1 MAIARVR
8 PEPAA
13 VALLCVTAL
22 AACNL
27 EVNIHLAGDAD
38 SQADEASQ
46 EVSPEAS
53 IPAPPP
59 PIVVPSTPSPPAPP
73 SVSLPPVAGV
83 VRDALW
89 RPDEWSQPQAP
100 EAPQEVCA
108 EPTFT
113 PFTVAPAIVNRAEVV
128 RAMGGAYPGEL
139 AESAGEGTLRVYFC
153 IDDEGRVLNRQ
164 LDVSSGIPAL
174 DAAGLEVAEVFRF
187 RPAKNRDVDVTV
199 WVSFPISFRIR

>member
-8 PEPAA
+8 PEA
-13 VALLCVTAL
+13 VTAALLCVSAL

-27 EVNIHLAGDAD
+27 EVNIHLAGDAEP
-38 SQADEASQ
+38 QAEEPSQ
-46 EVSPEAS
+46 EAPPESS

-59 PIVVPSTPSPPAPP
+59 PIAVPGTPSPPAPP

-89 RPDEWSQPQAP
+89 RPDEWPQPQEP
-100 EAPQEVCA
+100 REPQEICA

-113 PFTVAPAIVNRAEVV
+113 PFTVAPVILNRAEVV
-128 RAMGGAYPGEL
+128 RAMARAYPGEL
-139 AESAGEGTLRVYFC
+139 AESRGEGTFRVYFC
-153 IDDEGRVLNRQ
+153 IDDDGRVMNRQ
-164 LDVSSGIPAL
+164 IDVSSGIPAL
-174 DAAGLEVAEVFRF
+174 DEAGLRVADVYRF
-187 RPAKNRDVDVTV
+187 RPAKNREVDVTV